1 MANDDNS
8 DNSDNDLPDTI
19 DTTDAQAVQA
29 YIQAIDEFRRE
40 KDGFFGASHQSPI
53 PAQERSG
60 GRFGGLVYFAP
71 DPAYRV
77 VATVVP
83 FERQEIVSL
92 GSTQGDIRPQLRYGE
107 LRFTVDGADMHLTA
121 FKDVDD
127 PAGDEVFV
135 PFRDATSGKESYGA
149 GRYLETHLET
159 GAEGATTAVLDF
171 NLAYNPWC
179 AYNERYSC
187 TLPPQENTLPVAIR
201 AGERPY
207 H

>member
-1 MANDDNS
+1 MPDE
-8 DNSDNDLPDTI
+8 NDL
-19 DTTDAQAVQA
+19 TDPRAQQA
-29 YIQAIDEFRRE
+29 YIQAIDEFRRQ
-40 KDGFFGASHQSPI
+40 KDAFFGASQQSPI
-53 PAQERSG
+53 PATERSG
-60 GRFGGLVYFAP
+60 AFAGLVYFPP

-77 VATVVP
+77 VASVVP

-107 LRFTVDGADMHLTA
+107 LRFSLGGAELRLTA

-127 PAGDEVFV
+127 PEGAEVFV
-135 PFRDATSGKESYGA
+135 PFRDATSGAESYGS
-149 GRYLETHLET
+149 GRYLETHLDEDDD
-159 GAEGATTAVLDF
+159 GATTAVLDF

-179 AYNERYSC
+179 AYNDRYSC
-187 TLPPQENTLPVAIR
+187 TLPPQENTLAVAIR